1 MNYVHMYHHEE
12 EKKCEKSV
20 IFLTRKSWGKAQ
32 VCLWMFIMIKRMQ
45 HNSFQKTRLILWI
58 LQSFW
63 PGELKFN
70 FLSISN
76 FPMTRGRISLEKKK
90 KNTNILKY
98 ITRTTLLYLQHT
110 QNSMGLWIPHKP
122 KLHRIKYWQHVI
134 IQKFSLQRQRCPGL
148 SLSCSV
154 AVVGTE

>member
-76 FPMTRGRISLEKKK
+76 FPMTRGRISLENKKK
-90 KNTNILKY
+90 KHQHFEIYKQEQHCFTCSTHKTPWGYGFPINQSCTALNIDNTSSYKSSPSRGSAAQVY
-98 ITRTTLLYLQHT
+98 HYPVQ
-110 QNSMGLWIPHKP
+110 
-122 KLHRIKYWQHVI
+122 
-134 IQKFSLQRQRCPGL
+134 
-148 SLSCSV
+148 
-154 AVVGTE
+154 